1 MSLLTEGD
9 VKPGERIGLFS
20 YGSGAEGEFFAGI
33 LQPGYQ
39 EGLGDLNEQLAART
53 QVSLAEYEDLFN
65 QQLGLKEEDVTFET
79 PAAGQ
84 RFILAGQKDHQR
96 QYRDLAE
103 QD

>member
-1 MSLLTEGD
+1 
-9 VKPGERIGLFS
+9 
-20 YGSGAEGEFFAGI
+20 
-33 LQPGYQ
+33 
-39 EGLGDLNEQLAART
+39 
-53 QVSLAEYEDLFN
+53 VSLAEYEDLFN